1 MGQWLG
7 VLERLEYYMNVRQ
20 RSLELIP
27 VPWRTPYS
35 SWHGSLDII
44 ADSNLSH
51 MWRSFVC
58 VCVKTSTASTITKLC
73 VWCEGCERGEGAV
86 SCLAKRLFH
95 FRSFVSI
102 SIHPPASLCLI
113 YAVIISQ
120 LSLAVG
126 SYNFLINIVHES
138 NITCFLSI
146 VHMQGI
152 HQEMCKTS
160 NQELQF

>member
-1 MGQWLG
+1 
-7 VLERLEYYMNVRQ
+7 MNVRQ

-51 MWRSFVC
+51 MWRFFVC
-58 VCVKTSTASTITKLC
+58 VCENFYCQHHYQALC
-73 VWCEGCERGEGAV
+73 LMWGMWERRGGC
-86 SCLAKRLFH
+86 LLFSQKII
-95 FRSFVSI
+95 SFQILCFHSNSP

-113 YAVIISQ
+113 YAVIVSQ

-126 SYNFLINIVHES
+126 SYNFLLNIVHES

-146 VHMQGI
+146 VHMQSI